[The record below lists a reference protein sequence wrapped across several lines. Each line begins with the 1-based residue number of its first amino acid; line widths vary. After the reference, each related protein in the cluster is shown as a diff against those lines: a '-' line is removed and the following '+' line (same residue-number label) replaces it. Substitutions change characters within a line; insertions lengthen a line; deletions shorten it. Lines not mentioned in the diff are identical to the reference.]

1 MASAMLSAYWSS
13 RGAFVRRP
21 VLALGFLVLR
31 AAEAVAVATGLIYQS
46 ARERRIR
53 RTWSPT

>member
-1 MASAMLSAYWSS
+1 MLSAYWAS
-13 RGAFVRRP
+13 RRAFARRP
-21 VLALGFLVLR
+21 ALALGFLVLR
-31 AAEAVAVATGLIYQS
+31 AAEAVALATGLIYES